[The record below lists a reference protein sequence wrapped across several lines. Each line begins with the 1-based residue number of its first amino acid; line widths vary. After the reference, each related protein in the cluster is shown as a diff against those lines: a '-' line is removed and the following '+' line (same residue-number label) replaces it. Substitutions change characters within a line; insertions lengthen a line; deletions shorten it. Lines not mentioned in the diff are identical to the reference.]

1 MLSCDRRPGI
11 WLGVER
17 VSGERAK
24 RAALVDRVANGPLP
38 GVVYAATSRH
48 CEELALALAGVRI
61 RAGACH
67 GELRKDMRSTLRTAF
82 VDGAL
87 DVMVISSE
95 LAAELEPTELH
106 FVYHYDL
113 SHSLDSY
120 WAEIEGATRASES
133 SRAILFYSPE
143 DVGIRRFLAES
154 GKLDR
159 EDIDRVA
166 QAIAE
171 ADEPLKLKQLRGR
184 TGLSQAK
191 LTRALAVLEEV
202 SLVESLPGGELV
214 AADSAPN
221 LSEAVEVAA
230 RSHELRREADQGRV
244 EPMRLYAELSSCRRA
259 FLLAHLG
266 HDFDPPCNHCDVC
279 ESPMDARKSARPD
292 PHRHFDRPDPFPIDS
307 RVLHKTWGAGTVA
320 GYEGDGRGTV
330 VVHFDAHGSRRL
342 SLEVVRREQLLEAAR

>member
-1 MLSCDRRPGI
+1 MLGSDLRPRI

-17 VSGERAK
+17 LAGERAK
-24 RAALVDRVANGPLP
+24 RVALVDRVANGPRP
-38 GVVYAATSRH
+38 GIVYAATSRH
-48 CEELALALAGVRI
+48 CEELVLALAALRI
-61 RAGACH
+61 RAAACH
-67 GELRKDMRSTLRTAF
+67 GELKKDARSTVRMAF
-82 VDGAL
+82 VSGAL
-87 DVMVISSE
+87 DVMVVVGDV
-95 LAAELEPTELH
+95 AAELEPGELA

-113 SHSLDSY
+113 SHSLDAY
-120 WAEIEGATRASES
+120 WAEIEGASRASES
-133 SRAILFYSPE
+133 SRAVLFYSPE

-171 ADEPLKLKQLRGR
+171 ADEPLKLKQLKGR

-191 LTRALAVLEEV
+191 LTRALARLEEV
-202 SLVESLPGGELV
+202 SLVETLPGGELV

-230 RSHELRREADQGRV
+230 RSHERRREADQGRV
-244 EPMRLYAELSSCRRA
+244 EPMRLYAELASCRRA

-266 HDFDPPCNHCDVC
+266 HASEAPCNNCDVC
-279 ESPMDARKSARPD
+279 DSPIDARKSARPD
-292 PHRHFDRPDPFPIDS
+292 PHRHFERPDPFPIES

-320 GYEGDGRGTV
+320 GYEGDGRSTV
-330 VVHFDAHGSRRL
+330 VVQFDAHGSRRL
-342 SLEVVRREQLLEAAR
+342 SLEVVRREQLLEAAG